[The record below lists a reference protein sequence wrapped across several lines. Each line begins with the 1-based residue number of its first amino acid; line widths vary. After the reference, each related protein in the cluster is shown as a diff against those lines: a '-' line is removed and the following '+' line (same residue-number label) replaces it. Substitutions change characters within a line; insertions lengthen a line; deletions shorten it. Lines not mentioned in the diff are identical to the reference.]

1 MKIIPTAVRQAAI
14 NFCREKFA
22 REAVARRRE
31 FPQSTA
37 PVSLHMVLS
46 HDMMLMGMLALRSF
60 EYHTGRLWS
69 PVIHE
74 DGTLTDDD
82 ARELQARFPDA
93 RIVRRAEADATLD
106 DALRDH
112 PVCRE
117 NRKKHHW
124 FLKNFDTRHYAA
136 HDHYIVM
143 DSDIVFF
150 QRPGLVLDWIADR
163 PDTNWVMKDTR
174 EKYSGPR
181 EDIEREM
188 GFPLWH
194 KVNSG
199 LDLMYRPSVDLALC
213 EKFLTRCAPIAR
225 EYHFLEQSFFAVA
238 ASAWGKGGQLPP
250 EYEISWTNFR
260 RRGAICR
267 HYVGPF
273 KNDAL
278 YIEGATCFWLQNRN
292 DPK

>member
-22 REAVARRRE
+22 RGAVACRRE

-60 EYHTGRLWS
+60 EFHTGKLWS

-74 DGTLTDDD
+74 DGTLTDADE
-82 ARELQARFPDA
+82 RELQARFPDA

-106 DALRDH
+106 DALRDY

-124 FLKNFDTRHYAA
+124 FLKNFDTRHYAT

-150 QRPGLVLDWIADR
+150 QRPDLVLDWIANR
-163 PDTNWVMKDTR
+163 PETNWVMKDTR

-199 LDLMYRPSVDLALC
+199 LDLMYRPSVDLALA
-213 EKFLTRCAPIAR
+213 EKFLDRCAPIAR

-278 YIEGATCFWLQNRN
+278 YIEGATCFWLQNRK